1 MLVGI
6 ANREDHDQTVSLYLG
21 LHYLSRHCCQASSVR
36 NFRTLTIYSSTYLF
50 VDNSI

>member
-6 ANREDHDQTVSLYLG
+6 ANREDNDQTVSLDLG
-21 LHYLSRHCCQASSVR
+21 LHYLSRHFCQASSVR
-36 NFRTLTIYSSTYLF
+36 NLRTFTIFSSTYLF